1 MAVVITWDTE
11 ARPLTDEQVTR
22 AIEAALEHGGRA
34 DAMIEVAL
42 VDDETLAE
50 LHGRYLNDPSVT
62 DVMAFELGE
71 EGGGP
76 LGEIYVSVDRAEI
89 VAGRRGSSWERE
101 LTLYLVHGALHLCGF
116 NDLEDADRE
125 AMREAEGAV
134 LERLGLPPDGIEHGL
149 GRD

>member
-1 MAVVITWDTE
+1 
-11 ARPLTDEQVTR
+11 
-22 AIEAALEHGGRA
+22 
-34 DAMIEVAL
+34 MIEVAL

-50 LHGRYLNDPSVT
+50 LHGRYLDDPSVT

-125 AMREAEGAV
+125 AMREAEAAV
-134 LERLGLPPDGIEHGL
+134 LERLGQPPDGIEHGL